1 MILRFVSHDCPDT
14 RIDCGNQSSPVITL
28 MPSPTPAVPR
38 LAQPEILDD
47 LLLYR
52 LSRLQAAAGGVVLR
66 YCEGQFGITR
76 REWRILA
83 VLAARGP
90 IGSSGLAEQAHLDR
104 PRTSKAVTALVGKKL
119 ISRTSRAG
127 DARHIQLALTPAG
140 VALHSEL
147 FPLVS
152 QINREV
158 LAALEPGETAK
169 LGEMLERLQQRADL
183 MAGQNDLPLADRRH
197 GSSARRLGGR

>member
-1 MILRFVSHDCPDT
+1 
-14 RIDCGNQSSPVITL
+14 
-28 MPSPTPAVPR
+28 MPHPLPAMTR

-52 LSRLQAAAGGVVLR
+52 LSRLQAAAGGVVVR
-66 YCEGQFGITR
+66 YCEGRFGITR

-90 IGSSGLAEQAHLDR
+90 MGSSELAAFAHLDR
-104 PRTSKAVTALVGKKL
+104 PRTSKAVSALAKKNL

-127 DARHIQLALTPAG
+127 DARHIQVALTPAG
-140 VALHSEL
+140 RALHQDF

-152 QINREV
+152 RINREL
-158 LAALEPGETAK
+158 LAALTPQEMVLLDG
-169 LGEMLERLQQRADL
+169 MLERLQQRANTIAAAD
-183 MAGQNDLPLADRRH
+183 GLPLADRRH
-197 GSSARRLGGR
+197 GGSTRRYKLAAD

>member
-1 MILRFVSHDCPDT
+1 
-14 RIDCGNQSSPVITL
+14 
-28 MPSPTPAVPR
+28 MPSPIPAVPR

-52 LSRLQAAAGGVVLR
+52 LSRLHATAGSVVVR

-76 REWRILA
+76 REWRVLA

-90 IGSSGLAEQAHLDR
+90 MGSSALAEQADLDR
-104 PRTSKAVTALVGKKL
+104 PRTSKAVTALAAKKL
-119 ISRTSRAG
+119 ISRSSRAG
-127 DARHIQLALTPAG
+127 DARQIQLALTPAG
-140 VALHSEL
+140 VALHGEL

-158 LAALEPGETAK
+158 LSALTAQETSL
-169 LGEMLERLQQRADL
+169 LGDMLERLQQRARI
-183 MAGQNDLPLADRRH
+183 MAAQDGLPLADRRH
-197 GSSARRLGGR
+197 GSSARRYKPAAD

>member
-1 MILRFVSHDCPDT
+1 
-14 RIDCGNQSSPVITL
+14 
-28 MPSPTPAVPR
+28 MPSPSPDVPR

-52 LSRLQAAAGGVVLR
+52 LSRLHATAGSVVVR

-76 REWRILA
+76 REWRVLA

-90 IGSSGLAEQAHLDR
+90 MGSSALAQQAHLDR
-104 PRTSKAVTALVGKKL
+104 PRTSKAVTALAAKEL
-119 ISRTSRAG
+119 ISRSSRAG
-127 DARHIQLALTPAG
+127 DARQIELALTPAG
-140 VALHSEL
+140 VALHAEL

-158 LAALEPGETAK
+158 LSALTPGETAT
-169 LGEMLERLQQRADL
+169 LGDMLERLQQQANV
-183 MAGQNDLPLADRRH
+183 MAGQDGLPLADRRH
-197 GSSARRLGGR
+197 GSSARRYKPAAD